1 MTLQKQLEH
10 AKWQLENYVNVS
22 ETVACNIA
30 IYQQE
35 VERLEKLIADEA
47 RTEQVVDRS
56 CCTGDHANAKAPW
69 TCKCPCH
76 DVHVESAD
84 IPVAPL
90 DSIGE

>member
-10 AKWQLENYVNVS
+10 AKWQLENYVSVS

-35 VERLEKLIADEA
+35 VERLEKLIAAEA
-47 RTEQVVDRS
+47 TAQAQ
-56 CCTGDHANAKAPW
+56 DH
-69 TCKCPCH
+69 
-76 DVHVESAD
+76 HVESAD